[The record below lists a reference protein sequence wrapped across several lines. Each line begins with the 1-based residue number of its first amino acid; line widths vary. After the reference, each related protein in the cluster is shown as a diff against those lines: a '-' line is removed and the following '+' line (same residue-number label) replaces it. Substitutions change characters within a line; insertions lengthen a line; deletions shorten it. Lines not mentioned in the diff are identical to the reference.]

1 MKVLLT
7 KANDDYWYSFA
18 TFKTFD
24 DLVSYKEKAGCGLT
38 ILDNFWYNENPKEI
52 FKSWSQDDDKF
63 TIKDA
68 YSISECKYEVCIE
81 NSEY

>member
-24 DLVSYKEKAGCGLT
+24 DLISYKEKAGWDLT
-38 ILDNFWYNENPKEI
+38 ILTNFWHNEDPKDI
-52 FKSWSQDDDKF
+52 FKIWSQEDDKF
-63 TIKDA
+63 TMKDA

-81 NSEY
+81 NSFF

>member
-7 KANDDYWYSFA
+7 KANDDYWYDFA

-24 DLVSYKEKAGCGLT
+24 DLVSYKEKTGWDLT
-38 ILDNFWYNENPKEI
+38 ILDNFWYNEDPKEI

-63 TIKDA
+63 TMKDA
-68 YSISECKYEVCIE
+68 YSISECQYEVCIE